1 MARYRRLLALEVT
14 HEFISEAPIPGL
26 RFAPTA
32 ESAVLM
38 EREGLMLRALPGGIE
53 LWQELREEVDSA
65 PLWQLSLDVH
75 ANDGA
80 LLFYTAWPQD
90 SYLPLTP
97 GAQDAV
103 RVARAVARRAGDG
116 SAAALWIDLALLPQ
130 PASATMDEV
139 ASPTP
144 WRFALQSRKVHW
156 KYFFSGGLA
165 SKKLSIV
172 DLDASDSVPGLA
184 FAPSP
189 MAATANGTAY
199 LSAAPV
205 PMQSIPQQRLQL
217 REAGVAGKVLIRRLP
232 NASVDKLGKERGPN
246 GQSLIVA
253 EIYVHQ

>member
-1 MARYRRLLALEVT
+1 MARYRRLLALDVT
-14 HEFISEAPIPGL
+14 HEFIGHAPVAGL
-26 RFAPTA
+26 RFTPTPETA
-32 ESAVLM
+32 ALM
-38 EREGLMLRALPGGIE
+38 AREGLALRAQTGGVE
-53 LWQELREEVDSA
+53 LWQEVRDGVADA

-75 ANDGA
+75 ASDGA
-80 LLFYTAWPQD
+80 LLFYTAWPQQG
-90 SYLPLTP
+90 YLPLTP
-97 GAQDAV
+97 GSQETV
-103 RVARAVARRAGDG
+103 RVRRAVAARAGG
-116 SAAALWIDLALLPQ
+116 NSAAAMWIDLALE
-130 PASATMDEV
+130 PASTDQ
-139 ASPTP
+139 ASEAAAPLP
-144 WRFALQSRKVHW
+144 WRFTLQSRQIHW

-172 DLDASDSVPGLA
+172 DLDAADGAPGMA

-189 MAATANGTAY
+189 MAATAAGTAY

-205 PMQSIPQQRLQL
+205 PMQSIPRQRLQL